1 VFAPENSAFAKIPSA
16 TLNSVLANKG
26 ELTKILTYHVVSGRY
41 TPAQLASGMSLK
53 TLEGGTVATAM
64 AGGTYTVNGADVVCG
79 NVQTANATVSII
91 NSVLM
96 PKEPSRVP
104 LPGGQAF
111 RAPPGSV
118 HV

>member
-1 VFAPENSAFAKIPSA
+1 
-16 TLNSVLANKG
+16 
-26 ELTKILTYHVVSGRY
+26 
-41 TPAQLASGMSLK
+41 
-53 TLEGGTVATAM
+53 M

-104 LPGGQAF
+104 LPGRQAF